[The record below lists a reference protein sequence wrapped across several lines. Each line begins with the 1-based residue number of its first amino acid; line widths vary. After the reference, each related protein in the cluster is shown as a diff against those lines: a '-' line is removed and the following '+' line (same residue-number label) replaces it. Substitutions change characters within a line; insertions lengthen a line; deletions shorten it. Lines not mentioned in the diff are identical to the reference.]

1 MNYNWRLGLLGFF
14 IAGTIALARP
24 QYNPMDVGAMHTA
37 DDLAQGKRLYIG
49 HCAPCHGIEGV
60 GGRGPALN
68 QPAMRHVTD
77 EESLFRV
84 IKSGIPGGEMPGVW
98 QMTDREIRLVAD
110 YVRSLGRVAV
120 TKLPGDPAKGKVI
133 YETNGGCAVCHMVR
147 GEGGNPGPDL
157 SAVGARRSPAYLRE
171 ALIDPGAASPD
182 GYLVV
187 TITERDGRKV
197 RGVRANEDSFTIQLR
212 DANNRLHSFRKRE
225 IKDLKKEV
233 GVSTMPSYKTTLT
246 SAEIDDLVAYL
257 ASLRGEK

>member
-1 MNYNWRLGLLGFF
+1 MNFNWRLGLLGLF
-14 IAGTIALARP
+14 IVGAIALARP
-24 QYNPMDVGAMHTA
+24 QHNPGATHTA

-60 GGRGPALN
+60 GGRGPGLN
-68 QPAMRHVTD
+68 QPTMRHVTD

-84 IKSGIPGGEMPGVW
+84 IKSGIPDGEMPGAW
-98 QMTDREIRLVAD
+98 QMSDREIRQVAG
-110 YVRSLGRVAV
+110 YLRSLGRIAM
-120 TKLPGDPAKGKVI
+120 TKLPGDPARGKAI
-133 YETNGGCAVCHMVR
+133 YETNGGCAVCHIVR
-147 GEGGNPGPDL
+147 GEGGNLGPDL

-187 TITERDGRKV
+187 SITERDGRKV

-212 DANNRLHSFRKRE
+212 DANNRFHSFRKRE

-233 GVSTMPSYKTTLT
+233 GVSTMPSYKNTLT
-246 SAEIDDLVAYL
+246 NAEIDDLVTYL

>member
-1 MNYNWRLGLLGFF
+1 MNCNWRLGLLGLF
-14 IAGTIALARP
+14 IVGTISLARP
-24 QYNPMDVGAMHTA
+24 LQNPGVTHTA
-37 DDLAQGKRLYIG
+37 DDLTQGKRFYIG

-68 QPAMRHVTD
+68 QPTMRYVTD
-77 EESLFRV
+77 EESLFQI
-84 IKSGIPGGEMPGVW
+84 IKSGIPGGEMPGAW
-98 QMTDREIRLVAD
+98 QMTDREIRLVAG

-120 TKLPGDPAKGKVI
+120 TKLPGDPAKGKAI
-133 YETNGGCAVCHMVR
+133 YETNGGCAVCHIVR
-147 GEGGNPGPDL
+147 GEGGNLGPDL
-157 SAVGARRSPAYLRE
+157 SAVGKRRSPAYLRE

-187 TITERDGRKV
+187 TITERDGGKV

-212 DANNRLHSFRKRE
+212 DENNRFHSFRKLE
-225 IKDLKKEV
+225 IKDLQKEV

-246 SAEIDDLVAYL
+246 NSEIDDLVAYL